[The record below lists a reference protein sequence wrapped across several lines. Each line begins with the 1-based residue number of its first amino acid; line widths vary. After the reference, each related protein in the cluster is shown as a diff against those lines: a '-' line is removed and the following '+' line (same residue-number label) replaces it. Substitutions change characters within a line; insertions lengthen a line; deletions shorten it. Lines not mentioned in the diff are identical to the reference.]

1 MQAQVDD
8 SEPMAHSENQIYRSL
23 KVYVA
28 ELGGFDPQSIFASDG
43 FCQSEDSS
51 VYWVT
56 IPESVGT
63 QEVFLSFFR
72 NNMFQLSGISGKN

>member
-1 MQAQVDD
+1 MLQNLGVLI
-8 SEPMAHSENQIYRSL
+8 HSPFLPLMVFVSL
-23 KVYVA
+23 KKLRA
-28 ELGGFDPQSIFASDG
+28 WF
-43 FCQSEDSS
+43 EDSS

-72 NNMFQLSGISGKN
+72 NNMFQLSGISGRN